1 MIKKINGITIKTPS
15 SCTWGL
21 QDLSSED
28 SGRTLDGIMHKDVIA
43 QKRKLDCSWN
53 GLSQS
58 EAATLLQA
66 VNASVFMS
74 VTYDDPLTGA
84 ELTRTFYVGDKSAP
98 VQIWTLNNKRFS
110 SVSFNFIEK

>member
-21 QDLSSED
+21 QDIASED
-28 SGRTLDGIMHKDVIA
+28 SGRTLDGTMNIDRIA
-43 QKRKLDCSWN
+43 QKRKLDCVWN
-53 GLSQS
+53 GVTNT

-74 VTYDDPLTGA
+74 VTYDDAMTGT
-84 ELTRTFYVGDKSAP
+84 EQIRTFYVGDRTAP
-98 VQIWTLNNKRFS
+98 VHTWSDGKKLFTSI
-110 SVSFNFIEK
+110 SFNFIEK